1 MSASLISVGQVVD
14 QSFHHYRKYFKTLM
28 GISLYLFAGMPFLI
42 AGTLVFDPVN
52 TTRLVISVACE
63 AIGFIATFIA
73 SYWILNA
80 LILSIDAQN
89 NNKKSNASAVAKS
102 AWQMFAPS
110 FVVSIL
116 IAAMLLSTLIL
127 LLPGWLLFFI
137 PSQGSYIVP
146 GIGVLLFVLGG
157 IAAIVV
163 SAWISVTFIFAPY
176 SLMLENTKIIGSL
189 KRARDLVRGRWWP
202 VMLRVIIPK
211 LTILV
216 VALFLQ
222 YVSTIILSLL
232 SAGSGPDSLLFF
244 IILSKLAQVAFSV
257 LVTPI
262 FLTADYYV
270 FRSLVETAGK
280 KSS

>member
-1 MSASLISVGQVVD
+1 
-14 QSFHHYRKYFKTLM
+14 M

-42 AGTLVFDPVN
+42 AGTLVFDIEN
-52 TTRLVISVACE
+52 TTRLAISIACE

-73 SYWILNA
+73 SYWTLNA
-80 LILSIDAQN
+80 LILSIDAQS
-89 NNKKSNASAVAKS
+89 NNKKSDAGTVAKS
-102 AWQMFAPS
+102 AWKLFLPS
-110 FVVSIL
+110 FVISVL
-116 IAAMLLSTLIL
+116 IAVMLLATLIL
-127 LLPGWLLFFI
+127 LSPGWALFFI

-157 IAAIVV
+157 LAAIAT

-176 SLMLENTKIIGSL
+176 ALMLEKSGIIGSL
-189 KRARDLVRGRWWP
+189 QRARDIVRGRWWP
-202 VMLRVIIPK
+202 VMLRVLIPK

-222 YVSTIILSLL
+222 YVLTIILSLL
-232 SAGSGPDSLLFF
+232 SAGSGPESLLFF
-244 IILSKLAQVAFSV
+244 VILSNLAQVAFSV

-270 FRSLVETAGK
+270 FRSLVETVSK